1 MPGGCAEIRQLDQV
15 KEAAYGE
22 IGRQHF
28 QDPRL
33 TSLASVQVAR
43 VQEIDAAH
51 ERSQRRLDA
60 LAGTSGSSLMR
71 RQFQDELAHLNAER
85 AKLLSEVGRTAVK
98 HGLSERAAREEIV
111 DLNRMLKERRAA
123 LLKIDGQWR
132 GSGRVALSRGAVGVA
147 LVGLVLCCGAGF
159 AVRASVKWV
168 MRSGPI
174 ADLRNENELNDA
186 VALVV
191 CGAHVTD
198 SAGAEVEVAQCT
210 GTGFLVTADGYL
222 LTNRHVVNETWGLT
236 RAEHVLERLRNVE
249 LLDVKPSVWVF
260 LEGRKFPAEICHV
273 SDKYDLAILKIDRK
287 RGPHF
292 CLSAEE
298 SVPRQTQVRALG
310 FPADVN
316 IPFDGIDSANRLA
329 RQRGATKVEDN
340 FDESDFV
347 YTSTAGCV
355 SRPKTDHK
363 SVHWLQHDARISQGN
378 SGGPLVDGRAVVVGI
393 NTLGTES
400 GIYFAATMPQMRE
413 ELEEYLSGLVWE

>member
-1 MPGGCAEIRQLDQV
+1 MSPNTR
-15 KEAAYGE
+15 
-22 IGRQHF
+22 
-28 QDPRL
+28 
-33 TSLASVQVAR
+33 
-43 VQEIDAAH
+43 
-51 ERSQRRLDA
+51 
-60 LAGTSGSSLMR
+60 
-71 RQFQDELAHLNAER
+71 LNAER

-98 HGLSERAAREEIV
+98 HGIPERAAREEIV

-123 LLKIDGQWR
+123 LQKIDSQWR
-132 GSGRVALSRGAVGVA
+132 GSGRVALSRSALGVA
-147 LVGLVLCCGAGF
+147 ILGVVLCCGAGL
-159 AVRASVKWV
+159 AVRASVNWV
-168 MRSGPI
+168 MHRGPL
-174 ADLRNENELNDA
+174 ADLRNENQLNDA

-191 CGAHVTD
+191 TGAHVTD
-198 SAGAEVEVAQCT
+198 AAGAEVELAQCT

-260 LEGRKFPAEICHV
+260 LEGRKFPAEISHV

-287 RGPHF
+287 RGPYF

-316 IPFDGIDSANRLA
+316 IPFDEIDSANRFA

-347 YTSTAGCV
+347 FTSTAGCV

-363 SVHWLQHDARISQGN
+363 NVHWLQHDARISQGN

-400 GIYFAATMPQMRE
+400 GIYFAATMPQMRA
-413 ELEEYLSGLVWE
+413 ELEEHIPGLVWE